1 MKSFKELE
9 IWQKAIDLTI
19 EIYRIT
25 NQFPKKENFI
35 LCSQINRS
43 VVSVPSNIAEGWGRG
58 STKDYIRFLSI
69 ARASLMELETQLIIS
84 LKLDYFSET
93 EYKNIETKM
102 NSILMMLNKLITN
115 LKSKI

>member
-1 MKSFKELE
+1 
-9 IWQKAIDLTI
+9 
-19 EIYRIT
+19 
-25 NQFPKKENFI
+25 
-35 LCSQINRS
+35 
-43 VVSVPSNIAEGWGRG
+43 
-58 STKDYIRFLSI
+58 
-69 ARASLMELETQLIIS
+69 MELETQLIIS